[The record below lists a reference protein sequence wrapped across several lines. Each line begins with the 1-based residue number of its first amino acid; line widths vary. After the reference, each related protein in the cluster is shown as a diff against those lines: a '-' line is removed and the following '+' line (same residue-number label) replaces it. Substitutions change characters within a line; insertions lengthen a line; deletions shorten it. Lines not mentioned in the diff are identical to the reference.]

1 MRRVRPEF
9 IAVVSAVLI
18 SNILGIAIGVSATH
32 KTVASKEATS
42 EKGQNIQF
50 CVVVNDACK
59 PIEEISEEA
68 EAEVTDHSVGMCE
81 ITAYCTCVECCGIWS
96 QDHPSRQGTDY
107 VQLTKSGTV
116 PTEGRTVAV
125 DPDVIPLGSA
135 VFINGVC
142 YIAED
147 TGSAIK
153 GNVVDIYFDDHNEA
167 KQFGRQTAMVTYV
180 K

>member
-1 MRRVRPEF
+1 MRKVRPEF
-9 IAVVSAVLI
+9 IAFVVAILI
-18 SNILGIAIGVSATH
+18 SNILGIVIGVCSTH
-32 KTVASKEATS
+32 KTVASAEESCKER
-42 EKGQNIQF
+42 QNIQF
-50 CVVVNDACK
+50 CVVVNDVCE
-59 PIEEISEEA
+59 PINEIPEEA

-81 ITAYCTCVECCGIWS
+81 ITAYCTCVKCCGIWS

-107 VQLTKSGTV
+107 VQLTKTGTV

-153 GNVVDIYFDDHNEA
+153 GNVVDIYFADHEEA
-167 KQFGRQTAMVTYV
+167 KQFGRQTAMVAYV
-180 K
+180 R